1 MPRQIAEPRPKQ
13 VARLP
18 LVGAL
23 SLSRIGKETNVI
35 RMLYISTA
43 RERVTPEMLA
53 DILRTSRRNN
63 AVVDVSGLLIVG
75 GRRFLQAL
83 EGPEAA
89 VRATYDRIAR
99 DPRHFAIVQLACDR
113 IEQRQFGA
121 WAMGAQAGKALGAEA
136 SLSDAITALI
146 APIADPSLRGY
157 FTGFAER
164 QAAA

>member
-1 MPRQIAEPRPKQ
+1 M
-13 VARLP
+13 
-18 LVGAL
+18 
-23 SLSRIGKETNVI
+23 I

-53 DILRTSRRNN
+53 DILRASRRNN
-63 AVVDVSGLLIVG
+63 AIAGVSGLLIVG

-83 EGPEAA
+83 EGPEPA

-99 DPRHFAIVQLACDR
+99 DPRHFAIVQLGCDP

-121 WAMGAQAGKALGAEA
+121 WAMGAQAGKTLTVEA
-136 SLSDAITALI
+136 SVSDAVAALI
-146 APIADPSLRGY
+146 SPIADPTLRGY

>member
-1 MPRQIAEPRPKQ
+1 M
-13 VARLP
+13 
-18 LVGAL
+18 
-23 SLSRIGKETNVI
+23 I

-43 RERVTPEMLA
+43 RERVTPETLA
-53 DILRTSRRNN
+53 DILRSSRRNN
-63 AVVDVSGLLIVG
+63 AIVGVSGLLIVG

-99 DPRHFAIVQLACDR
+99 DPRHFAIVQLGCDA
-113 IEQRQFGA
+113 ITERQFGA
-121 WAMGAQAGKALGAEA
+121 WAMGAQAGKTLSVEA
-136 SLSDAITALI
+136 NVSDAVAALI

-157 FTGFAER
+157 FAGFAER